1 MPTTATAADPL
12 ARALMPVLLH
22 RLNNATQ
29 VLAGW
34 NSLLGIPAADAL
46 LARRADDLAD
56 AARTTDDVGWAL
68 AVLASAAG
76 ADLLLERRSARG
88 LEPILAFVREA
99 LRRAGRDLAVP
110 AERLPS
116 LASEAP
122 GGSEPWAAAWVA
134 ASWLHACGAALPAG
148 ETLRWDLGRG
158 RDGWTLACEGVG
170 DAAFAA
176 ARAAI
181 EARVAGCGFEL
192 ARGRAAVRL
201 PAGSIVAGSIVDRP
215 IVEGEAR

>member
-76 ADLLLERRSARG
+76 ADLLLERRSSRG
-88 LEPILAFVREA
+88 LEPLVAFVREA
-99 LRRAGRDLAVP
+99 LRRAGRDLAPP
-110 AERLPS
+110 AAPLPS
-116 LASEAP
+116 LASEAT
-122 GGSEPWAAAWVA
+122 GEPWAAAWVA
-134 ASWLHACGAALPAG
+134 AAWLHACGAALPAG
-148 ETLRWDLGRG
+148 ATLRWSLGRE
-158 RDGWTLACEGVG
+158 RDRWTLACEAV
-170 DAAFAA
+170 DEAAFAA

-181 EARVAGCGFEL
+181 EARVATCGFEL
-192 ARGRAAVRL
+192 DRGRATVRL
-201 PAGSIVAGSIVDRP
+201 PPGSIVAGPAFD
-215 IVEGEAR
+215 GGAR